1 MSRQSWIPIGI
12 VTTPAALPDGPP
24 SRKGPLCSVLS
35 PLPAL
40 YFYCKSPASP
50 YAPEPIPKNSSALRP
65 AQSIRSPHTM
75 ASHRL
80 IMRCPGKSLPSELAE
95 KLNSV
100 TVVHFRCLLNFTF
113 RTLCAKLNEKLF
125 REDFLMFDPKRL
137 LQYEFFP
144 AELPPCFNSDDLAA
158 NAQHTIQTASKL
170 NRDYSIPLTYSGY
183 KSETARRKFAVPTPC
198 HYCKA
203 VDCIVQ
209 QEPVLKPIFEKDRG
223 VNMFAA
229 STYEEIERVERQVEN
244 MEIVVFLF
252 ARPKE
257 ENILKE
263 FEYIHYNSENYC
275 SIYAIGY
282 TDDFTRAEDRTYRK
296 VDAMMQQDWF
306 FSMKAFTEFK
316 EKLQDRIR
324 WNYSGSAEILVLQ
337 NNPGQRNVL
346 NFQNYVAIDVN
357 KGIREGY
364 IDSFESFMESL
375 IRSSKRRV
383 TAKEAISD
391 IRNARISVKGIL
403 ADTIDDCKKVPTPI
417 KKIAKDRLFYRCAN
431 TIL

>member
-1 MSRQSWIPIGI
+1 
-12 VTTPAALPDGPP
+12 
-24 SRKGPLCSVLS
+24 
-35 PLPAL
+35 
-40 YFYCKSPASP
+40 
-50 YAPEPIPKNSSALRP
+50 
-65 AQSIRSPHTM
+65 
-75 ASHRL
+75 
-80 IMRCPGKSLPSELAE
+80 
-95 KLNSV
+95 
-100 TVVHFRCLLNFTF
+100 
-113 RTLCAKLNEKLF
+113 
-125 REDFLMFDPKRL
+125 MFDPKRL

-158 NAQHTIQTASKL
+158 NAQHTIQTASKQ
-170 NRDYSIPLTYSGY
+170 NRAYSIPLTYSGY
-183 KSETARRKFAVPTPC
+183 KSETARRKFAVPNPY